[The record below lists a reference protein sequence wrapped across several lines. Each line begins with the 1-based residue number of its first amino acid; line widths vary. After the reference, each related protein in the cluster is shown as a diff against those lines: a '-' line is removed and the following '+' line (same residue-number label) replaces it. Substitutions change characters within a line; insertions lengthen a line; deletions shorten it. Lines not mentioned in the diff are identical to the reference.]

1 LTVKR
6 RLPKGQPRIELAPGK
21 ELQFIVRRKFHMSP
35 GFYKAVITYHGSDD
49 HDNLKVIGGALDMDL
64 GRIEITP

>member
-1 LTVKR
+1 MEH
-6 RLPKGQPRIELAPGK
+6 RLPKAEPRIDLVPGN

-49 HDNLKVIGGALDMDL
+49 PNNLKVIGGALDMDL
-64 GRIEITP
+64 GRMEIVP

>member
-1 LTVKR
+1 
-6 RLPKGQPRIELAPGK
+6 
-21 ELQFIVRRKFHMSP
+21 MSP